1 MDARV
6 LSRRNACGRYNDNPG
21 DRLVV
26 NPKSTAERRLYKRF
40 ETNTPVA
47 IHAER
52 GGAYDAR
59 CLNISL
65 AGMQLSCDR
74 DTVQDVAPKGEKTT
88 PDQSPVARIRFTLP
102 RAGEPT
108 EIEADCRIV
117 LVRRVSEREYHVH
130 VQYEFFQGNGY
141 NELEDFVDAMLEHSP
156 L

>member
-1 MDARV
+1 MK
-6 LSRRNACGRYNDNPG
+6 
-21 DRLVV
+21 
-26 NPKSTAERRLYKRF
+26 PKTAAERRLYTRF
-40 ETNTPVA
+40 ETNSPVE
-47 IHAER
+47 ILAE
-52 GGAYDAR
+52 GGDVFDAL

-74 DTVQDVAPKGEKTT
+74 DVMRGIAPKGEKTT
-88 PDQSPVARIRFTLP
+88 PDQSPVVRLRFVLP
-102 RAGEPT
+102 RAGDKP

-130 VQYEFFQGNGY
+130 IKYEFFQGNGY